1 MKDIIRKV
9 LKEEREYK
17 KYSRNPEYKA
27 KKRAQ
32 KDIKKHFYKVDDPWA
47 HEGGKPSEE
56 WPKYSL
62 PYDTEFFFDDI
73 SESEEL
79 EDDDDDLPT
88 FDEVYDKLW
97 DKMLY
102 SVCMKYTND
111 LDKAQDFCQAGF
123 LRVMNNFEKYRSS
136 GSLEGWIR
144 RIIQNNT
151 IDMLRKEKNKKKVN
165 TDVDWERVEV
175 TSSDKPYSEDYFF
188 DDKRYTKEDL
198 HRGLSM
204 LSPKYR
210 EVITKYFIEGLT
222 HEEIAEEMGVNIGTS
237 KSNLHKA
244 KKNLLDIIRK

>member
-56 WPKYSL
+56 WPRYSL

-73 SESEEL
+73 NESDEL
-79 EDDDDDLPT
+79 EDDDEGEPHS
-88 FDEVYDKLW
+88 FEEIYNKLW

-111 LDKAQDFCQAGF
+111 LDKAQDYCQSGF
-123 LRVMNNFEKYRSS
+123 MKVMNNFDKFKSS
-136 GSLEGWIR
+136 GSIEGWVR

-151 IDMLRKEKNKKKVN
+151 IDIVRKEKNNKKIN
-165 TDVDWERVEV
+165 SDVDWERMDMEV
-175 TSSDKPYSEDYFF
+175 DSPYTEDYLFK
-188 DDKRYTKEDL
+188 DKRYTKEDI